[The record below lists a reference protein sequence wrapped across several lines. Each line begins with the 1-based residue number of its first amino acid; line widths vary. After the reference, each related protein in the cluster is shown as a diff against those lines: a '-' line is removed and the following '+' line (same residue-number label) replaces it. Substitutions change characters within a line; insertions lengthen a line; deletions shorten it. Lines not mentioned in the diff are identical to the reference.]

1 MDSLLDNLGI
11 TATEFFTPVILSL
24 QVAFIAMLVVFIFGT
39 IAAFFM
45 SKRDFKGKIL
55 LETLFLLPIVLPPTV
70 IGFILLMV
78 FGSSSFIGSIIVA
91 IFDQSIIFTWY
102 AAVIASTVVAF
113 PLMYQA
119 AKVGFLGVDK
129 SVQEQAQVD
138 GASNF
143 QVFYKITLP
152 LVSTAL
158 VSGAI
163 LSFARAIGEFGAT
176 LMIAGNIPGRT
187 QTLPTAIYVELQT
200 GNYTLVWLWV
210 ISIILISFIMLFIVR
225 KLATS
230 PNNI

>member
-1 MDSLLDNLGI
+1 MDSLLNNLGI
-11 TATEFFTPVILSL
+11 TMSEFLTPVTLSL
-24 QVAFIAMLVVFIFGT
+24 KVALIAMIVVFIFGT
-39 IAAFFM
+39 LVAYLM
-45 SKRDFKGKIL
+45 SKRNFKGKIV

-70 IGFILLMV
+70 IGFILLML
-78 FGSSSFIGSIIVA
+78 FGSSSFIGSVIIA
-91 IFDQSIIFTWY
+91 IFDRSIIFTWY

-119 AKVGFLGVDK
+119 AKVGFSSVDK

-138 GASNF
+138 GASHF

-158 VSGAI
+158 ISGAI

-187 QTLPTAIYVELQT
+187 QTLPTAIYVEMQT
-200 GNYTLVWLWV
+200 GNYALVWLWV
-210 ISIILISFIMLFIVR
+210 ASIILISFIMLFIVR
-225 KLATS
+225 KLATAS
-230 PNNI
+230 N

>member
-1 MDSLLDNLGI
+1 MDSLLNNFGV
-11 TATEFFTPVILSL
+11 TASEFFTPVTLSL
-24 QVAFIAMLVVFIFGT
+24 QVAVIAMIVVFILGT
-39 IAAFFM
+39 AVAFWM
-45 SKRDFKGKIL
+45 SQRDFKGKTV

-78 FGSSSFIGSIIVA
+78 FGNSSVIGAIIVA
-91 IFDQSIIFTWY
+91 IFDRSIIFTWY
-102 AAVIASTVVAF
+102 AAVIASSVVAF

-119 AKVGFLGVDK
+119 AKVGFSGVDK

-138 GASNF
+138 GASQF

-187 QTLPTAIYVELQT
+187 QTLPTAIYVEMQT
-200 GNYTLVWLWV
+200 GNYALVWLWV
-210 ISIILISFIMLFIVR
+210 VSIIVISFIMLFIVR
-225 KLATS
+225 KMAGTS
-230 PNNI
+230 N

>member
-1 MDSLLDNLGI
+1 MDSLLNNLGI
-11 TATEFFTPVILSL
+11 TTSEFFTPVTLSL
-24 QVAFIAMLVVFIFGT
+24 QVALVAMVVVFVLGT
-39 IAAFFM
+39 ATAYLM
-45 SKRDFKGKIL
+45 TKKEFKGKIL

-70 IGFILLMV
+70 IGFILLMI
-78 FGSSSFIGSIIVA
+78 FGSSSVIGSMIVA
-91 IFDQSIIFTWY
+91 VFDRSLIFTWY

-129 SVQEQAQVD
+129 SVQEQAQID

-158 VSGAI
+158 ISGAI

-187 QTLPTAIYVELQT
+187 QTLPTAIYVEMQS

-210 ISIILISFIMLFIVR
+210 VSIILISFVMLFIVR
-225 KLATS
+225 KMATS
-230 PNNI
+230 SNN

>member
-1 MDSLLDNLGI
+1 MDSLLNNLGI
-11 TATEFFTPVILSL
+11 TASEFFTPVTLSL
-24 QVAFIAMLVVFIFGT
+24 QVALVAMVVVFVLGT
-39 IAAFFM
+39 ATAYFM
-45 SKRDFKGKIL
+45 TKKEFKGKIL

-70 IGFILLMV
+70 IGFILLMI
-78 FGSSSFIGSIIVA
+78 FGSSSFVGSMIVA
-91 IFDQSIIFTWY
+91 VFDRSLIFTWY

-129 SVQEQAQVD
+129 SVQEQAQID

-158 VSGAI
+158 ISGAI

-187 QTLPTAIYVELQT
+187 QTLPTAIYVEMQS
-200 GNYTLVWLWV
+200 GNYTLVWFWV
-210 ISIILISFIMLFIVR
+210 VSIILISFVMLFIVR
-225 KLATS
+225 KMATS
-230 PNNI
+230 SNN

>member
-1 MDSLLDNLGI
+1 M
-11 TATEFFTPVILSL
+11 
-24 QVAFIAMLVVFIFGT
+24 
-39 IAAFFM
+39 
-45 SKRDFKGKIL
+45 
-55 LETLFLLPIVLPPTV
+55 LPIVLPPTV
-70 IGFILLMV
+70 IGFILLMI
-78 FGSSSFIGSIIVA
+78 FGSSSVIGSMIVA
-91 IFDQSIIFTWY
+91 VFDRSLIFTWY

-129 SVQEQAQVD
+129 SVQEQAQID

-158 VSGAI
+158 ISGAI

-187 QTLPTAIYVELQT
+187 QTLPTAIYVEMQS

-210 ISIILISFIMLFIVR
+210 VSIILISFVMLFIVR
-225 KLATS
+225 KMATS
-230 PNNI
+230 SNN